1 MYLELQF
8 VLLPNHDQNN
18 VFRSVLVLL
27 KVVHLCK
34 VGIELNAEKIN
45 AFRPGSINR
54 SLGSID
60 RSSGR
65 MFFCRIFQLSPSCFK
80 TFLAFLI
87 YPKYKRQTLA
97 TFQCCSYCDLCKTLV
112 RSRGAFLYT
121 NLGFSR
127 RRFIYTL
134 MINSVA
140 AIET

>member
-1 MYLELQF
+1 MLA
-8 VLLPNHDQNN
+8 NHDQNN

-27 KVVHLCK
+27 KVVRLCK

-45 AFRPGSINR
+45 AFRFGSIDR
-54 SLGSID
+54 SLGSIN

-80 TFLAFLI
+80 TFLGFLI
-87 YPKYKRQTLA
+87 CPKYKRQTLA
-97 TFQCCSYCDLCKTLV
+97 TFKCCSYCCLCKSLV
-112 RSRGAFLYT
+112 RSRGVFLYT

-127 RRFIYTL
+127 RRFIYAL

-140 AIET
+140 TIEA